1 MEKRVLVIDDEPS
14 VRNSFVLAL
23 EDTYYSVETAAS
35 GEEGLEKFR
44 ERDFHLI
51 YLDLKMPGMN
61 GVETL
66 REIRKINK
74 DVPVYI
80 VTAFAKEFFEGLNKL
95 TQENIDFELMQKPI
109 GLEAICELTTAVLG

>member
-1 MEKRVLVIDDEPS
+1 MEKSILVIDDEPS

-23 EDTYYSVETAAS
+23 EDTSFSVITAAS
-35 GEEGLEKFR
+35 GEEGLKKFR

-66 REIRKINK
+66 REIRKINQ
-74 DVPVYI
+74 DAPVYI
-80 VTAFAKEFFEGLNKL
+80 ITAFAKEFFEGLKKL
-95 TQENIDFELMQKPI
+95 TDENIDFELMQKPI
-109 GLEAICELTTAVLG
+109 GLDAICELTTALLG